1 MPRNIPFAMRRAVAM
16 VALPLAATAVF
27 AGVASADAGTAAQ
40 PVAGIP
46 LQSQDTATNPDAL
59 IPDPVLNGSSA
70 GASVGSAVGSAV
82 GVVTGSATGS
92 GGSLLG
98 SLIGALVGLT
108 NPGVVPQVL
117 P

>member
-1 MPRNIPFAMRRAVAM
+1 MAVA
-16 VALPLAATAVF
+16 VLALTATAVF
-27 AGVASADAGTAAQ
+27 AGAASADAGRTAD

-46 LQSQDTATNPDAL
+46 LQSQDTATNPGAL

-82 GVVTGSATGS
+82 GVATGSATGS

-98 SLIGALVGLT
+98 AIIGALIGAT
-108 NPGVVPQVL
+108 NPGVIPQVL

>member
-1 MPRNIPFAMRRAVAM
+1 MAADVSPILGGGVRPDRLLRPRLRRRSEGGQRC
-16 VALPLAATAVF
+16 LETFFSTRAAE
-27 AGVASADAGTAAQ
+27 

-46 LQSQDTATNPDAL
+46 LRSQDTATDPGAL

-82 GVVTGSATGS
+82 GLATGSATGS
-92 GGSLLG
+92 GG
-98 SLIGALVGLT
+98 ALVGAT
-108 NPGVVPQVL
+108 NPGVIPQVL